1 MKRFTKFAA
10 IFAALALAIAAAGLA
25 ACTHDNHE
33 AADITELFSKGYE
46 CTMQEYDDS
55 SWAGLFVKEDSYFK
69 VTASMSK
76 AQFEA
81 LQGLDIFADDYDK
94 QMRSLL
100 ETFTVNSCED
110 VTGKIP
116 TQKDMDKWVGKTIGD
131 AERAGLERNGSGYNG
146 DTAEFTLTDGI
157 VQYDMTVDGTF
168 TDAQY
173 EALTDEDIAKL
184 TITGVVFAGFDWG
197 ILE

>member
-1 MKRFTKFAA
+1 MKKIAK
-10 IFAALALAIAAAGLA
+10 IAALVAALAIACVGLF

-55 SWAGLFVKEDSYFK
+55 SWAGLFVKDDSYYK

-81 LQGLDIFADDYDK
+81 LQGLDIFADDYEQ

-100 ETFTVNSCED
+100 ESLTVNSCED

-116 TQKDMDKWVGKTIGD
+116 TQKDMEKWVGKTIGD
-131 AERAGLERNGSGYNG
+131 AEGAGLERNGSGFNG
-146 DTAEFTLTDGI
+146 ENAEFVLSDGVI
-157 VQYDMTVDGTF
+157 LLDMTVAGTF

-173 EALTDEDIAKL
+173 DALTDEDIAKL
-184 TITGVVFAGFDWG
+184 VITEVAFEGFDWG